1 MVAYLSSKTLHNFST
16 TRYHSPKK
24 SAHCFFKAATAHTT
38 TKIMM
43 MMSPSITVPTKTYD
57 GGSKRNHTVD
67 DSADGCKDA
76 FSKYS
81 NTLVRMQQLLMLD
94 DEDMKEFEEDDL
106 SFLAPL
112 NDALRS
118 AGISVEPSKRRKIV
132 HERKTRLSW
141 EVHPSLLLD
150 NFLIDQDL
158 SDDAANV
165 SDDEDGASDEQG
177 GQSGEKL

>member
-1 MVAYLSSKTLHNFST
+1 M
-16 TRYHSPKK
+16 PK
-24 SAHCFFKAATAHTT
+24 
-38 TKIMM
+38 MM
-43 MMSPSITVPTKTYD
+43 MMIPSITVPTKTYD
-57 GGSKRNHTVD
+57 GGSKRNNTVD

-81 NTLVRMQQLLMLD
+81 NTLVRMQQLLLLD
-94 DEDMKEFEEDDL
+94 DENMKEFEDDDL
-106 SFLAPL
+106 SILANL

-118 AGISVEPSKRRKIV
+118 AGISVEPAKRRKIV

-150 NFLIDQDL
+150 NLIGQDL

-165 SDDEDGASDEQG
+165 SDDEDGASDEQED
-177 GQSGEKL
+177 QSEQKLMT

>member
-1 MVAYLSSKTLHNFST
+1 
-16 TRYHSPKK
+16 
-24 SAHCFFKAATAHTT
+24 
-38 TKIMM
+38 
-43 MMSPSITVPTKTYD
+43 
-57 GGSKRNHTVD
+57 
-67 DSADGCKDA
+67 
-76 FSKYS
+76 
-81 NTLVRMQQLLMLD
+81 MQQLLLLD
-94 DEDMKEFEEDDL
+94 DEDDDL

-150 NFLIDQDL
+150 NLIDQDL

-165 SDDEDGASDEQG
+165 SDDDDDASQEQEE
-177 GQSGEKL
+177 QSEKKLMT